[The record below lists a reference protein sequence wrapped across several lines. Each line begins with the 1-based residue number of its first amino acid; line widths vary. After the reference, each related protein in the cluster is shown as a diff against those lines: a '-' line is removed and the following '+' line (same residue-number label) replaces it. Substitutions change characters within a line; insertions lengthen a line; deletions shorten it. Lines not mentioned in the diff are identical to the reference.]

1 MDKRTRVAV
10 ASLTVSAAAV
20 LSVAH
25 FEGFSGKAYRDP
37 VGIPTIGYG
46 ETKNVV
52 MGQTITR
59 EAATKLLGERVDEHA
74 AGMAKCIHVPISQD
88 EFDAYASFT
97 YNLGVGGFCR
107 SSVAKKLNAGDYLG
121 ACTELLKYVYAK
133 GQVLPGLVR
142 RRKEEFEL
150 CSRS

>member
-59 EAATKLLGERVDEHA
+59 EAATVLLGQRVEEHA
-74 AGMAKCIHVPISQD
+74 KGMAQCIHVPISQD
-88 EFDAYASFT
+88 EFDAYADFA
-97 YNLGVGGFCR
+97 YNVGVGAFCR
-107 SSVAKKLNAGDYLG
+107 STLAKKLNSGDYVG
-121 ACTELLKYVYAK
+121 ACQELLKWVYAG
-133 GQVLPGLVR
+133 GQVLPGLVT
-142 RRKEEFEL
+142 RRKAEFAK
-150 CSRS
+150 CMG